1 MILRHAILLKMPNG
15 MQQILTPNTLDDSQ
29 LDSALANLKAQLQA
43 QGINPKQL
51 VVMTDIE
58 LEENEYTIE
67 DIEKEVDNGN
77 DNNNNAT

>member
-15 MQQILTPNTLDDSQ
+15 MQQILAPTLEDSQ
-29 LDSALANLKAQLQA
+29 LDTALDNIKAQLQI
-43 QGINPKQL
+43 QGIDPKQL
-51 VVMTDIE
+51 VILTDIE

-67 DIEKEVDNGN
+67 DVEKEVDNGN

>member
-15 MQQILTPNTLDDSQ
+15 MQQILTPNTIDDSQ
-29 LDSALANLKAQLQA
+29 LDVALANLKAQLQT

-77 DNNNNAT
+77 NNNNNAT